1 MLRIYQSTSAEAA
14 KQYYTDALSRS
25 DYYLDGQEVVG
36 GWSGQAALY
45 LGLDRD
51 ESGDPRPLD
60 QKAFARLCDNL
71 HPLTGKRLTPRTRDD
86 RTVGYD
92 MSFHA
97 PKGVSVLH
105 ALTGDPRI
113 VEAMQSAVSETMT
126 ELEASTHTRVRLGGK
141 SEDRHTGNLIWG
153 SFTHFTTRP
162 VDGVPDPH
170 LHVHCFVF
178 NTTFD
183 TEETRWK
190 AAQFRQVVRDHPY
203 FQAAYHARLAR
214 NLIEIGYPVSRTPEG
229 WDLHGIDR
237 GLIDKFSRRTAEI
250 EAECRR
256 LGITDPAEKDGV
268 GARTRAGKDK
278 NLGLTELALAWQHRL
293 TQDEAQWIHRMA
305 QEPGIRDLQAETAEQ
320 GKSIPET
327 QRPLKDAPLL
337 TAEQALEH
345 AIGHVYERKAVE
357 SDRRLVAE
365 ALKHAVG
372 DVTPQQVWAALET
385 HPELL
390 TRRESGERWVTTREV
405 HYEEKRVLDFA
416 VAGKGVCVPLGKGH
430 GGREGNRYQ
439 IGSVAE
445 REGFQLNTPST
456 PPWSI

>member
-1 MLRIYQSTSAEAA
+1 MLRIFQSTSAEAA

-36 GWSGQAALY
+36 GWGGQASTY
-45 LGLDRD
+45 LCLDRN
-51 ESGDPRPLD
+51 EGGTPRPLD

-71 HPLTGKRLTPRTRDD
+71 HPLTGERLTPRTRDD

-92 MSFHA
+92 FSFHA

-105 ALTGDPRI
+105 ALTGDTRI
-113 VEAMQSAVSETMT
+113 VEAMQAAVSETMS
-126 ELEASTHTRVRLGGK
+126 ELEASTHTRVRLGNRN
-141 SEDRHTGNLIWG
+141 EDLKTGNLIWG

-170 LHVHCFVF
+170 FHVHCFVF

-183 TEETRWK
+183 TEEARWK
-190 AAQFRQVVRDHPY
+190 AAQFRQVVRDQPY

-214 NLIEIGYPVSRTPEG
+214 RLIEIGYPVSRTPEG

-237 GLIDKFSRRTAEI
+237 GLIEKFSRRTAEI

-256 LGITDPAEKDGV
+256 LGITDPAEKDGL
-268 GARTRAGKDK
+268 GARTRASKDK
-278 NLGLTELALAWQHRL
+278 DLGLTDLALAWQHRL

-305 QEPGIRDLQAETAEQ
+305 QEPGIRDLRNKAVEQ
-320 GKSIPET
+320 GKAVADS
-327 QRPLKDAPLL
+327 QQPLKETPPV
-337 TAEQALEH
+337 TAEQALDH
-345 AIGHVYERKAVE
+345 AIRHVYARTAVE
-357 SDRRLVAE
+357 SDRRLAAE

-372 DVTPQQVWAALET
+372 DVTPGQVWAALEA

-390 TRRESGERWVTTREV
+390 TRREDGERWVRTDGEIPCIRFG
-405 HYEEKRVLDFA
+405 RA
-416 VAGKGVCVPLGKGH
+416 VRYDPADLRAWVA
-430 GGREGNRYQ
+430 RNR
-439 IGSVAE
+439 
-445 REGFQLNTPST
+445 R
-456 PPWSI
+456 